1 MILRGLR
8 DRLEAHHKVTVS
20 DDALVAAAEFGDR
33 YITNRFLPDKAIDLI
48 DQAAARVRIGT
59 TSRPAAL
66 HELESEIKQ
75 LRREE
80 DYATSRKQ
88 FERAQDLSA
97 RIADKDARLT
107 DGTEQ
112 WRKRVGTGS
121 VEVRPEHVAEIVST
135 MTGIPVSELTKEER
149 QKLIDMEK
157 VLHRRVIGQEE
168 AVAAV
173 SAAVRLARSG
183 LKDER
188 RPIATFFFLGPTG
201 VGKTELAKA
210 VAETVFGDE
219 DALVRLD
226 MSEYME
232 RHAVARL
239 IGAPPGYVGYEEGG
253 QLTERVRRR
262 PYSVILLDEIE
273 KAHPDVHN
281 ILLQVFD
288 DGRLTDGKGRV
299 VDFTNT
305 ILIATSNVG
314 AEIIQRELTAS
325 DGSKRT
331 YEQLKG
337 ELMAVLRR
345 HFRPEFLNR
354 IDDIIVFRALD
365 RAQIEQIVELQL
377 ARVQRTAAGQGLT
390 LELDPSVID
399 HLAEIGYQPEFG
411 ARELRRQ
418 IRSLIETKLASELLG
433 GRVQE
438 GDRLVVR
445 YDDASD
451 RVVLDKRPAEEPAA
465 ERVAESPA
473 TPVGA
478 ATLPNAE
485 LFDAPAEHSSGA
497 YEG

>member
-1 MILRGLR
+1 M
-8 DRLEAHHKVTVS
+8 
-20 DDALVAAAEFGDR
+20 
-33 YITNRFLPDKAIDLI
+33 I

-66 HELESEIKQ
+66 QELEAQIKQ

-88 FERAQDLSA
+88 FERAQALSSQ
-97 RIADKDARLT
+97 IEDKETRLSE
-107 DGTEQ
+107 DTEQ
-112 WRKRVGTGS
+112 WRKRVGSGS
-121 VEVRPEHVAEIVST
+121 VEVKPAHIAEIISAL
-135 MTGIPVSELTKEER
+135 TGIPVSELTAEER
-149 QKLIDMEK
+149 EKLLNMEE
-157 VLHRRVIGQEE
+157 VLHRRVVGQDE
-168 AVAAV
+168 AIQAV

-219 DALVRLD
+219 DALIRID

-239 IGAPPGYVGYEEGG
+239 IGAPPGYVGYEEAG

-273 KAHPDVHN
+273 KAHPEVHN

-314 AEIIQRELTAS
+314 ADIIQQELT
-325 DGSKRT
+325 GSEQSRLT
-331 YEQLKG
+331 YEELKDA
-337 ELMAVLRR
+337 LMAVLRR

-354 IDDIIVFRALD
+354 IDDIIIFRALD
-365 RAQIEQIVELQL
+365 RDQIKEIVGLQL
-377 ARVQRTAAGQGLT
+377 DRVRRTASGQGVM
-390 LELDPSVID
+390 LEFDPSVVE
-399 HLAEIGYQPEFG
+399 HLADIGYQPEFG

-418 IRSLIETKLASELLG
+418 IRTLIETKLASELLSD
-433 GRVQE
+433 RVHE

-445 YDDASD
+445 HDEETD
-451 RVVLDKRPAEEPAA
+451 RIAFDQQSVEEP
-465 ERVAESPA
+465 VAGG
-473 TPVGA
+473 VR
-478 ATLPNAE
+478 
-485 LFDAPAEHSSGA
+485 SS
-497 YEG
+497 